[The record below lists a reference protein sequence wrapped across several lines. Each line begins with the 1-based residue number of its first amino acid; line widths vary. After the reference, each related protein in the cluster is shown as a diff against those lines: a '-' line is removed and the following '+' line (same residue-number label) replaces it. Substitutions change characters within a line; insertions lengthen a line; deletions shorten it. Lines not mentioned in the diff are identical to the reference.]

1 MDNFIAWNS
10 SYEVG
15 IYSVDAQHKHLVDL
29 TNRLYRACTGEKQ
42 DLAKEFQ
49 TVMKELV
56 DYVMFHFKDE
66 ERIMQEVDYPN
77 FKEHKQKHEQFI
89 KEILSAVSEY
99 TEGQKFVPDNFAF
112 FLRDWLFN
120 HILMTDKVM
129 AKYYLAQK

>member
-1 MDNFIAWNS
+1 MDNFITWNS

-29 TNRLYRACTGEKQ
+29 TNQLYRACTGEQ
-42 DLAKEFQ
+42 YALANEFRS
-49 TVMKELV
+49 VMKELV

-66 ERIMQEVDYPN
+66 ERIMQEVNYPD
-77 FKEHKQKHEQFI
+77 FKEHKQKHEQFV
-89 KEILSAVSEY
+89 KEILTAVNDFK
-99 TEGQKFVPDNFAF
+99 EGQKFVPDNFAF

>member
-15 IYSVDAQHKHLVDL
+15 IYSVDTQHKHLVDL